1 MKFSFMVSLKGEWNI
16 EKSIITYFFSYFFY
30 RELEFL
36 EFLFP
41 CQSEE
46 EGGGFSSVE
55 YLSKCSQVSDI

>member
-1 MKFSFMVSLKGEWNI
+1 MVSLKGEWNI
-16 EKSIITYFFSYFFY
+16 KKSIITYFFY

-46 EGGGFSSVE
+46 QGGGFSSVE

>member
-1 MKFSFMVSLKGEWNI
+1 MVSLKGEWNI
-16 EKSIITYFFSYFFY
+16 KKFIIIFSYSFY

-46 EGGGFSSVE
+46 QGGGFSSVE